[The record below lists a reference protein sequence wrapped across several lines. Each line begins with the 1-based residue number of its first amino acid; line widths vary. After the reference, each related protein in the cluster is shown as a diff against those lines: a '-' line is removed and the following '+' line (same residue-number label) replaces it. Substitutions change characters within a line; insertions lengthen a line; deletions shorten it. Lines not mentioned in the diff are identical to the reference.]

1 MFPVCYSY
9 ASVLLLSSVRYLYVT
24 RMRILVCVSDLYVTR
39 IYSYVTCMLLV
50 SIRMLL
56 VCYSY
61 VFVCIRMLLVYYS
74 FSYVSVWCFSQEI
87 VTLLT
92 TSYYLLLNAQAYGPR
107 GRGGL
112 QPPTNFGQ
120 LRFFGQREKIWA
132 NQFFKTFPCFLNHYF
147 EEKNIFYFNL
157 KLA

>member
-61 VFVCIRMLLVYYS
+61 VFVCIRMLLV
-74 FSYVSVWCFSQEI
+74 FVCIRVVF
-87 VTLLT
+87 
-92 TSYYLLLNAQAYGPR
+92 
-107 GRGGL
+107 
-112 QPPTNFGQ
+112 
-120 LRFFGQREKIWA
+120 
-132 NQFFKTFPCFLNHYF
+132 
-147 EEKNIFYFNL
+147 
-157 KLA
+157 